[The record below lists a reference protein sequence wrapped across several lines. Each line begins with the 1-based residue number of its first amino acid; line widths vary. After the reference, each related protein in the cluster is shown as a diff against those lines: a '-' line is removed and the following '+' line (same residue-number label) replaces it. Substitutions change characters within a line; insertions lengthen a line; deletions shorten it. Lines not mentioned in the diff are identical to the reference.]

1 MNKKSFRAQVI
12 VCDPPWSFSDG
23 LKMSD
28 VKRGAQSNYS
38 TMNVQDL
45 KNLSVKDITDPDGCL
60 LALWCPSSFLKEG
73 LEIMTGWGFQQK
85 TTYVW
90 VKSKKKLPK
99 DLQLDQSLSFGM
111 GRTFRASHEIA
122 LIGINNTKIYKAL
135 QNKSQR
141 TVSFAPN
148 LGHSVKPETL
158 QDSLDLMF
166 PHADKIELFA
176 RRDRKGWTCLGNEC
190 PSSKGEDIVVSLEK
204 LL

>member
-1 MNKKSFRAQVI
+1 MKKKVFRAQVI

-38 TMNVQDL
+38 TMNIQDL
-45 KNLSVKDITDPDGCL
+45 KNLPVKNIADPGGCL

-73 LEIMTGWGFQQK
+73 LEIMTEWGFQQK

-122 LIGINNTKIYKAL
+122 LIGINDTEIYKTL
-135 QNKSQR
+135 QNRSQR

-190 PSSKGEDIVVSLEK
+190 PSSKGEDIAVSLEK